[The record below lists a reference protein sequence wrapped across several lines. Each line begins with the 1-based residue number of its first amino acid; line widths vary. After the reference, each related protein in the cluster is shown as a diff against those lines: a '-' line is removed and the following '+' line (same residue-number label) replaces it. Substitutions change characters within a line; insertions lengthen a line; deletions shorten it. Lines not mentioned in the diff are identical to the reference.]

1 MRGTDLPKYRLNCT
15 KFGKLILRKIVKT
28 VASRC
33 HILKLKCT
41 KFDFGWGTHSA
52 PPNPLD
58 GYKGSTSKGR
68 EARARKGR
76 GPTSMA
82 IGRGGRKERRG
93 KGVKG

>member
-1 MRGTDLPKYRLNCT
+1 VL
-15 KFGKLILRKIVKT
+15 
-28 VASRC
+28 
-33 HILKLKCT
+33 
-41 KFDFGWGTHSA
+41 

-93 KGVKG
+93 KGVKGREGDTGKGSVSPKPKNQISPTMKSFICRGCMN